1 MTATVIR
8 DMNSAL
14 NSLVS
19 APGRNVKSASGEE
32 FQKVWDQQSGKT
44 GSEVGGED
52 KGSVAGKAKSED
64 LKIREEQTVRRDR
77 IRPEESTKEVAG
89 TDGELTEEQL
99 EEAME
104 MLGTAATELI
114 QTLAD
119 TLGVSVEEVQ
129 AVMDELGMKEPDLL
143 QPGQLGELLLKMSGQ
158 EDSYALVTNEELYNS
173 YRELMGKLEE
183 AVDNV
188 GQELNLTKEQMSNLV
203 EQLQDMQEQPVQ
215 QAQEPADMPDIQ
227 VEDLRAA
234 EENEAE
240 QPLIPTTESAQA
252 QEAGEQ
258 TTADTSAGESKGD
271 HQMADKGEAQNL
283 ILQNLK
289 AEQFNPEVSQTT
301 QTTMSAWDADTQNIM
316 RQIMD
321 YMRIQVKPDM
331 SNLEMQLHPESLGT
345 VQIHVASKGGMVTAQ
360 FIAENEAVKSV
371 LESQMI
377 RLQESFE
384 EQGIKVNSI
393 EVNVQAHEFEQ
404 NLEQGRGNNRNQ
416 EPDRRNRTRRIN
428 LNAAILPEEMEEDEA
443 LAAEMMAADGNTVDY
458 TV

>member
-1 MTATVIR
+1 
-8 DMNSAL
+8 
-14 NSLVS
+14 
-19 APGRNVKSASGEE
+19 
-32 FQKVWDQQSGKT
+32 
-44 GSEVGGED
+44 
-52 KGSVAGKAKSED
+52 
-64 LKIREEQTVRRDR
+64 
-77 IRPEESTKEVAG
+77 
-89 TDGELTEEQL
+89 
-99 EEAME
+99 
-104 MLGTAATELI
+104 
-114 QTLAD
+114 
-119 TLGVSVEEVQ
+119 VE
-129 AVMDELGMKEPDLL
+129 K
-143 QPGQLGELLLKMSGQ
+143 
-158 EDSYALVTNEELYNS
+158 
-173 YRELMGKLEE
+173 
-183 AVDNV
+183 
-188 GQELNLTKEQMSNLV
+188 
-203 EQLQDMQEQPVQ
+203 
-215 QAQEPADMPDIQ
+215 
-227 VEDLRAA
+227 
-234 EENEAE
+234 
-240 QPLIPTTESAQA
+240 
-252 QEAGEQ
+252 
-258 TTADTSAGESKGD
+258 GES
-271 HQMADKGEAQNL
+271 QNL

-377 RLQESFE
+377 RLQEIFE

-416 EPDRRNRTRRIN
+416 EPDRRTRTRRIN
-428 LNAAILPEEMEEDEA
+428 LNSVMSSEEMEADEA